1 MSTKT
6 EEEESVPNILIT
18 GTPATGKSYLC
29 ERLAEQLKLRWLN
42 CSELAKKH
50 NLIEEYDEEYDCPI
64 LDEDKLMDYLEPLM
78 QQGGNIVEYH
88 GCDFFPERWFEAV
101 FVTTCSNTALFFDR
115 LKERNY
121 NDKKLKSNIECEIF
135 GIVLEEAK
143 NSYKSD
149 IVYQLANETKQ
160 EAEENLKTIKNW
172 YKAWKRK

>member
-1 MSTKT
+1 MSTKP
-6 EEEESVPNILIT
+6 EEETVPNILIT

-29 ERLAEQLKLRWLN
+29 QRLAEQLKLRWLN
-42 CSELAKKH
+42 CSELAKEH

-64 LDEDKLMDYLEPLM
+64 LDDDKLMDYLEPLM
-78 QQGGNIVEYH
+78 LQGGNIVEYH

-101 FVTTCSNTALFFDR
+101 FVTTCSNTVLYDR

-121 NDKKLKSNIECEIF
+121 NDKKFKSNIECEIF

-149 IVYQLANETKQ
+149 IVYQLTNETKQ